1 MKIIAAIFLTVA
13 VSILLFGGIAAV
25 QYQSDIGDT
34 IVDNESV
41 SYDQYNELK
50 NTSAMTFSFLSYSPY
65 LLMLYL
71 MMIFGAFMIG
81 AIVLIRIKM

>member
-13 VSILLFGGIAAV
+13 VSILLLGGIAAV

-34 IVDNESV
+34 IIDNESS

-50 NTSAMTFSFLSYSPY
+50 NTSAMTFSFLSYTPY
-65 LLMLYL
+65 LLMLFL
-71 MMIFGAFMIG
+71 MIIFGAFML
-81 AIVLIRIKM
+81 AAVVLIRSKM